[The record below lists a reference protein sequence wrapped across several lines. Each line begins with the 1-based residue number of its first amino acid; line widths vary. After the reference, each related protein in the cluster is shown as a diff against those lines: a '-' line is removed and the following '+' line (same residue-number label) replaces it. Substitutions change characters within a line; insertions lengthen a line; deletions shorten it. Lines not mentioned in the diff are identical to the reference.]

1 MKLIRYATVFL
12 KRKTMSEKQL
22 KFRDGDVS
30 VDVRDVGHGDGVARL
45 LVQAATMLGSLPEV
59 SPNGEVTVPDQSRK
73 AAEAAIEAVANI
85 LAVLNHSARR
95 ISSPQPFVALLLES
109 DEEARW
115 SSGLS
120 RFAGQQ
126 SSIPTTF
133 FDLPPSTEHLT
144 ALSDRPD
151 GVALLAEALAH
162 DHVTGKFHEFMRLF
176 ERAFA
181 LPPSQCEKKLAQ
193 LLEGANLGYDRS
205 EVRRWI
211 DLRNPATHANDLTQ
225 PHIVLE
231 SHVRPVIARIEQAA
245 YDVLMNKKTWADP
258 SRERRVMWRPK
269 VATASAK
276 NDLMLTKGEAA
287 SYVMQV
293 LDPFEAFYYDA
304 GFRLPK
310 LPSNIWAN
318 WPETDSLF
326 AGALRVR
333 EQHSGVV

>member
-1 MKLIRYATVFL
+1 MKLIHYATVFL
-12 KRKTMSEKQL
+12 KRKTMSEKQ
-22 KFRDGDVS
+22 FQFHDGDVS
-30 VDVRDVGHGDGVARL
+30 ADVQDVSRGAGPARL
-45 LVQAATMLGSLPEV
+45 LVQAATMLESLPKV
-59 SPNGEVTVPDQSRK
+59 SSNGEVTVPDQSRK
-73 AAEAAIEAVANI
+73 ATEAVIEAVANV
-85 LAVLNHSARR
+85 LAVFNHSARR
-95 ISSPQPFVALLLES
+95 ISSPQPFVALLLET
-109 DEEARW
+109 DEEVRW

-133 FDLPPSTEHLT
+133 FNLPLSTEHLT

-162 DHVTGKFHEFMRLF
+162 DHVTGRLHEFMRLF

-181 LPPSQCEKKLAQ
+181 LAPSQCEKKLAQ
-193 LLEGANLGYDRS
+193 LLEGADLGYDRN
-205 EVRRWI
+205 EVRTWI

-245 YDVLMNKKTWADP
+245 YDVLMNKKILADP
-258 SRERRVMWRPK
+258 SRERRCMWRPIA
-269 VATASAK
+269 ATASAK
-276 NDLMLTKGEAA
+276 NDLILTKGEAA
-287 SYVMQV
+287 SYVMQT

-304 GFRLPK
+304 GFRLPE

-318 WPETDSLF
+318 WPETSSLF
-326 AGALRVR
+326 TGALRVR
-333 EQHSGVV
+333 EGQGI